1 MSKNVSDSGSK
12 RKNRLNAQNLQPLR
26 IAGRKTIYFRKYVQV
41 VMSAAVKR
49 GALIVFEGCDRSG
62 KTTQVSG
69 GDVMISNIISCI
81 QVKRLVETLNK
92 TDCATEMMR

>member
-41 VMSAAVKR
+41 VMSAAGKR

-69 GDVMISNIISCI
+69 GYVMISSMLSCI
-81 QVKRLVETLNK
+81 QVKRLVESLNK
-92 TDCATEMMR
+92 TGCATETMR